1 QAAVQFERW
10 TGTPAPLDVFSQA
23 VG

>member
-1 QAAVQFERW
+1 MQFERW